1 MKKGSILLLF
11 LASFFL
17 AILLSSFASAAIL
30 VEKQVINDIVAKEIN
45 APAKFLLRLT
55 NTGNVTDNMEI
66 YTYVDA
72 IITPRGAMRINAS
85 ETKEF
90 VMEVYPGQ
98 KLREEKNGT
107 YTFVYHIK
115 SDMGNVEDR
124 IVIRV
129 FSVKSMLFI
138 STPSFITASDSQLSI
153 SVENRDR
160 LDIGNVLVKVE
171 APFLKAERVI
181 PIEKTSQRD
190 VVFDIDKKKLESM
203 LAGTYS
209 LTVTI
214 VVGDTALKFDR
225 QISLRE
231 KKNIETIDREFG
243 NAVFPILRI
252 TKVNVGNVAEEVE
265 VIVRKNAFA
274 KAFTTFTPK
283 PDIVD
288 VEGLTYTYRWFK
300 TLQPSKSF
308 YVEAQTNYLLPLGI
322 LFASLIIV
330 MLITVYATVPVVV
343 RKKVIRVKT
352 PGGEFALKVV
362 ILVKARRA
370 IDDVTI
376 RDRLP
381 HLAELHERYGSI
393 KPERVDKVKRMLEW
407 KIPNM
412 QIGEEHIFS
421 YIMYSKVSVVGRF
434 EIPRAFVVFKDSKGR
449 VKHAPSNNVY
459 FLVEE
464 RVV

>member
-1 MKKGSILLLF
+1 MKKGDIFLLF

-17 AILLSSFASAAIL
+17 VILSSSFASAAIL

-45 APAKFLLRLT
+45 SPAKFLLKLT
-55 NTGNVTDNMEI
+55 NTGNATDNIEL

-72 IITPRGAMRINAS
+72 IISPRGAMRINAS
-85 ETKEF
+85 ETKEL

-115 SDMGNVEDR
+115 SDQGAVEDR
-124 IVIRV
+124 LVIKV
-129 FSVKSMLFI
+129 FSLKSMLFI
-138 STPSFITASDSQLSI
+138 DTPSFVTVSDSQLNI
-153 SVENRDR
+153 SAENRDK
-160 LDIGNVLVKVE
+160 LDVGNVLVKIE
-171 APFLKAERVI
+171 TPFLKAEKVI
-181 PIEKTSQRD
+181 SLEKTSQKD
-190 VVFDIDKKKLESM
+190 VVFDIDTKKLESM

-209 LTVTI
+209 LTVTL

-243 NAVFPILRI
+243 NAIFPIQRI
-252 TKVNVGNVAEEVE
+252 TKVNIGNVPEGVE

-274 KAFTTFTPK
+274 RAFTTFTPK

-288 VEGLTYTYRWFK
+288 ADGLTYTYRWFK
-300 TLQPSKSF
+300 TLNPSKSF
-308 YVEAQTNYLLPLGI
+308 YVETQTNYLLPLGI
-322 LFASLIIV
+322 LLAIFIIV
-330 MLITVYATVPVVV
+330 MLIAVYAAVPVIV
-343 RKKVIRVKT
+343 RKKVVRVKT

-370 IDDVTI
+370 IEDVAI

-421 YIMYSKVSVVGRF
+421 YIMYSKVSIVGRF
-434 EIPRAFVVFKDSKGR
+434 EIPRAFVVFKDSKGK
-449 VKHAPSNNVY
+449 VKHTISNNVY

>member
-1 MKKGSILLLF
+1 MEKRLLF
-11 LASFFL
+11 LFLTSFFI
-17 AILLSSFASAAIL
+17 AILLPSSVSAAIL
-30 VEKQVINDIVAKEIN
+30 IEKQVINDIVAREIS
-45 APAKFLLRLT
+45 APAKFSLKLT
-55 NTGNVTDNMEI
+55 NTGNITDNVEL

-72 IITPRGAMRINAS
+72 IISPRGAMRINAS
-85 ETKEF
+85 ETKEL

-98 KLREEKNGT
+98 RLREEKNGT

-115 SDMGNVEDR
+115 SDQGAFEDR
-124 IVIRV
+124 IIIKV

-138 STPSFITASDSQLSI
+138 STPSFITASDSQLNI
-153 SVENRDR
+153 SLENRDM
-160 LDIGNVLVKVE
+160 LEIGKVLAKIE
-171 APFLKAERVI
+171 TPFLKAERVVFI
-181 PIEKTSQRD
+181 NKASTKD
-190 VVFDIDKKKLESM
+190 VVFDIDKKKLEGM
-203 LAGTYS
+203 LAGTYA
-209 LTVTI
+209 LNVNI

-231 KKNIETIDREFG
+231 NKNIETIDREFG
-243 NAVFPILRI
+243 NAIFPILRI
-252 TKVNVGNVAEEVE
+252 TKINVGNVEEEVE
-265 VIVRKNAFA
+265 VIIRKNAFA

-288 VEGLTYTYRWFK
+288 ADGLVYTYRWFK
-300 TLQPSKSF
+300 TLKPSKSF

-322 LFASLIIV
+322 LFAVFIIV
-330 MLITVYATVPVVV
+330 LLISVYAAVPVVV
-343 RKKVIRVKT
+343 RKKVVRVKT
-352 PGGEFALKVV
+352 PGGEFALKAI

-393 KPERVDKVKRMLEW
+393 KPERVDRVKRMLEW

-412 QIGEEHIFS
+412 NAGEEHIFS
-421 YIMYSKVSVVGRF
+421 YVMYTRVAVVGRF
-434 EIPRAFVVFKDSKGR
+434 EIPRAFVIFKDSKGK
-449 VKHAPSNNVY
+449 VKHAISNNVY